1 MLLRGYGI
9 TTLLYM
15 VPVFFISIAVHEFSH
30 AYIAY
35 GLGDPTAKNMG
46 RLTLNPLKHLDI
58 LGVLMFLLAGIGWAK
73 PVPVNAM
80 HFKDKRK
87 GILLTSLSGPLSN
100 ILLAFIFAFPMH
112 ITAVS
117 MGYSSGL
124 LFSTSL
130 TLFSHAVTPISIVFN
145 LSRFFY
151 IVNIMLA
158 VFNLLP
164 VPPLDGSKILSV
176 VLPPKYYFK
185 MLQYE
190 NYIVIILLLLV
201 FALPGILFTVMS
213 PLIWS
218 VETAIRFIVMN
229 TASLFL

>member
-1 MLLRGYGI
+1 
-9 TTLLYM
+9 
-15 VPVFFISIAVHEFSH
+15 
-30 AYIAY
+30 
-35 GLGDPTAKNMG
+35 
-46 RLTLNPLKHLDI
+46 
-58 LGVLMFLLAGIGWAK
+58 
-73 PVPVNAM
+73 
-80 HFKDKRK
+80 
-87 GILLTSLSGPLSN
+87 
-100 ILLAFIFAFPMH
+100 MH
-112 ITAVS
+112 IAAVS

-130 TLFSHAVTPISIVFN
+130 ALYSHAVTPISIVFN

-185 MLQYE
+185 MLKYE
-190 NYIVIILLLLV
+190 NYIVIILLVLV
-201 FALPGILFTVMS
+201 FAVPGILFTIMS
-213 PLIWS
+213 PLIWT